1 VKPPGRRAAAW
12 SLPAVVL
19 AAACAARGPADP
31 GVPPATAAAAPADH
45 VEVADAA
52 PKQPLLP
59 PEAARLLDLLPRR
72 SVGAEQFIATHPAF
86 DGRGTLIAI
95 LDSGID
101 AGVPGLRTT
110 SDGLP
115 KLLDL
120 RDFSREGRIGLRPLV
135 ADRDVLTIEGRTLA
149 GASRLR
155 SLTPGTLYG
164 GVLLERR
171 LGALP
176 AADVN
181 GDGDRDDALPLV
193 VARAS
198 DGWFLVAD
206 TDGDG
211 SLVGED
217 PVRDFAAAGHTFS
230 FGPLTL
236 AANFT
241 EAGDGPVL
249 DLVFD
254 TSGHGTHV
262 AGIAAG
268 HDLFGV
274 DGFDGI
280 APGAQVLGL
289 KIANNARGGISV
301 TGSMVRAMEYA
312 VAYAERRRQPLVVNL
327 SFGIGN
333 EQGLGRPVIDSII
346 DAFALAH
353 PAVVVVISAGNEGPG
368 LSTVGFPGS
377 AEFALSVCALFPGA
391 FAQAPTTTA
400 PPAEDVLGWWSARG
414 GVYQKPDVCVPG
426 VAFSNVPPWQTGA
439 EVSGGTS
446 MAAPQL
452 AGIVALLLS
461 GLRAEGIGADA
472 AAIAAA
478 LRSTATPIPGATTLD
493 AGAGVPSV
501 EAAWRW
507 LKAGHRA
514 GRFVV
519 RSGPDGANAGVSAAY
534 RRSGL
539 APADTLQRFTVTSES
554 GQPFARLLLRPDAPW
569 LRAPPTIDFAGG
581 PVTVPLVYDRRALHA
596 PGLYVGTAWARPA
609 SDTLSGA
616 AFGLTSAIVV
626 PYSLERPLQLREYV
640 PRGRSARFFL
650 EVPEGA
656 GGLSV
661 RAAVADREQAVSLY
675 LFEPTGQPQ
684 RDVSSIEVG
693 GEQPASGTLQ
703 VRADDLQPGV
713 YEAVLVAPPTRGVTV
728 EFRAALAPLS
738 LAASRADG
746 VRVTNRSG
754 VPLSASATVRALG
767 AGRRVRMHGGPSV
780 AARERLRVPHWARTI
795 RIEVAFAGDLWSR
808 VTDVGVSVWDTN
820 GYLVAEGPLNY
831 AVGRQQV
838 SVDPAA
844 QPVVDLEIM
853 PGFAR
858 PDATAVWEADVTVVF
873 VPAPDTKLAPLA
885 TLPLDL
891 GPGASAVLPLAVD
904 SAAWVPPGLDAVAE
918 VRAEAE
924 GVPPSVLHTLV
935 SRPAATR

>member
-1 VKPPGRRAAAW
+1 VILPCRRAAVA
-12 SLPAVVL
+12 SLVAAVL
-19 AAACAARGPADP
+19 GAACAARGPGAAP
-31 GVPPATAAAAPADH
+31 VSPAATSTPPADH
-45 VEVADAA
+45 VEVADAE
-52 PKQPLLP
+52 PRQPLLP

-72 SVGAEQFIATHPAF
+72 SVGAEQFVAAHPTH

-110 SDGLP
+110 SAGVP

-120 RDFSREGRIGLRPLV
+120 RDFSREGRIRLRPL
-135 ADRDVLTIEGRTLA
+135 AAGRDVLVVEGQALA
-149 GASRLR
+149 GATRLR
-155 SLTPGTLYG
+155 SLATGTLYG
-164 GVLLERR
+164 GLLVERT

-193 VARAS
+193 VAQAS

-217 PVRDFAAAGHTFS
+217 PVRDFAYAGDTFS

-241 EAGDGPVL
+241 DADDTPLL
-249 DLVFD
+249 DLFFD

-280 APGAQVLGL
+280 APGAQLLGL

-312 VAYAERRRQPLVVNL
+312 AAYAERRQQPLVVNL

-333 EQGLGRPVIDSII
+333 DGGQGRPVIDSII

-353 PAVVVVISAGNEGPG
+353 PDVVVVISAGNDGPG

-377 AEFALSVCALFPGA
+377 AAFALSACALFPGA

-400 PPAEDVLGWWSARG
+400 PAAEDVLGWWSARG
-414 GVYQKPDVCVPG
+414 GVFQKPDVCVPG
-426 VAFSNVPPWQTGA
+426 VAFSNVPAWQTGA

-446 MAAPQL
+446 MAAPEL
-452 AGIVALLLS
+452 AGLVALLLS
-461 GLRAEGIGADA
+461 GLRAEGASADA

-478 LRSTATPIPGATTLD
+478 LRSTATPVAGATTLD
-493 AGAGVPSV
+493 AGAGVPKV

-507 LKAGHRA
+507 LRAGHRA
-514 GRFVV
+514 GRFTV
-519 RSGPDGANAGVSAAY
+519 RSAPDGANAGLSAAY

-539 APADTLQRFTVTSES
+539 SAADTVQRFTVTSEN
-554 GQPFARLLLRPDAPW
+554 GQPFARLLLRSDAPW
-569 LRAPPTIDFAGG
+569 LRAPPMIDFAGG
-581 PVTVPLVYDRRALHA
+581 PVTVPLVYDQRALHA

-609 SDTLSGA
+609 SDTLGGA
-616 AFGLTSAIVV
+616 AFGLTSSIVV
-626 PYSLERPLQLREYV
+626 PYTLERPVQLREYV
-640 PRGRSARFFL
+640 AKGRSARFFL
-650 EVPEGA
+650 AVPEGA
-656 GGLSV
+656 GGLTV
-661 RAAVADREQAVSLY
+661 RAAVTDDDQAVSLY

-684 RDVSSIEVG
+684 RDEASIEIG
-693 GEQPASGTLQ
+693 GEQPPSGALH

-728 EFRAALAPLS
+728 EFGAALAPLS
-738 LAASRADG
+738 LAIHGTDG
-746 VRVTNRSG
+746 VHVTNRSTA
-754 VPLSASATVRALG
+754 PLAASATVRAVG
-767 AGRRVRMHGGPSV
+767 VGRRFRMHGGPLV
-780 AARERLRVPHWARTI
+780 APRERLPVPHWARTL
-795 RIEVAFAGDLWSR
+795 RIEVAFARDLWPH
-808 VTDVGVSVWDTN
+808 VTDVGVSVWDTS

-831 AVGRQQV
+831 AVGRLQIT
-838 SVDPAA
+838 VDPLA
-844 QPVVDLEIM
+844 QPVVDLEVM

-858 PDATAVWEADVTVVF
+858 PDADAVWEADVTVVF
-873 VPAPDTKLAPLA
+873 VPALDASLASPA

-891 GPGASAVLPLAVD
+891 GPGASAVLPWTAD
-904 SAAWVPPGLDAVAE
+904 SVAWLPAGLDVLTE
-918 VRAEAE
+918 IRVEAD
-924 GVPPSVLHTLV
+924 GVPASVLHTLV
-935 SRPAATR
+935 SQPAATR